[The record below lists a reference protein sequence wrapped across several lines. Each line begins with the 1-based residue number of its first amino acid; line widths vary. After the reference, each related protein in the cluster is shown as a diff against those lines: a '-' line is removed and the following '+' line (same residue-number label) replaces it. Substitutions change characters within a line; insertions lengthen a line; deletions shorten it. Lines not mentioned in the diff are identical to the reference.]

1 MKYTCNCCGQEHDEW
16 PALTYSSPS
25 NYNDLTDDEKKNIA
39 KLDSDFCVINYPD
52 QVDRFIRCTMTLK
65 IIDYCDTLEYGLWVS
80 LSEKSFQ
87 DYVDNYDNDNHET
100 KYFGWLSNVLPD
112 YDNTLQI
119 PTTVFTRKGNSR
131 PEIVPHSDFDHPLVK
146 DYYNGITKSEAERRI
161 NDMLKSIEQLKE

>member
-25 NYNDLTDDEKKNIA
+25 NYHDLTDDDKNNIA
-39 KLDSDFCVINYPD
+39 KLDGDFCVINHPD
-52 QVDRFIRCTMTLK
+52 QVDRFIRCTMTQK
-65 IIDYCDTLEYGLWVS
+65 VNDYCDNLEYGLWVS

-100 KYFGWLSNVLPD
+100 QYFGWLSNVLPD

-146 DYYNGITKSEAERRI
+146 DYFNGIAKSEAERRI
-161 NDMLKSIEQLKE
+161 NDMLKSIGQLKE